1 MTQAQLEQIATY
13 LAGEFDNKPQ
23 SLADPAWFLHLRLWH
38 RPLPR
43 ALFEEGYSFF
53 IEQIGVASG
62 KPPYRQ
68 RILHIVERAEG
79 LWGQYYALPD
89 PVAYSGSATQPDRL
103 ATLTHDKL
111 IDLPTCGVAI
121 DYNPAT
127 QSFRA
132 RLPSDRLCSFT
143 ANGVTTHVRLKFDIG
158 PDPVAPSHPVVFQM
172 EDCGIDPDTGKITWG
187 PQMGPFCLIKQTA
200 FALPG

>member
-1 MTQAQLEQIATY
+1 MSQAQLDQLATY

-23 SLADPAWFLHLRLWH
+23 SLADPTWFLHLRLWH
-38 RPLPR
+38 RPLSK
-43 ALFEEGYSFF
+43 AMFGEGYGFF

-79 LWGQYYALPD
+79 LWGQYYALSD
-89 PVAYSGSATQPDRL
+89 PMAYSGSATQPERL
-103 ATLTHDKL
+103 ASLTRDAL

-121 DYNPAT
+121 EYQPAT
-127 QSFRA
+127 QSFSA
-132 RLPSDRLCSFT
+132 RLPGDSLCSFT

-158 PDPVAPSHPVVFQM
+158 PDPAGPGRPVVFQM
-172 EDCGIDPDTGKITWG
+172 EDRGIDPATGKATWG
-187 PQMGPFCLIKQTA
+187 PQMGPFCLIRQTA
-200 FALPG
+200 FALSG